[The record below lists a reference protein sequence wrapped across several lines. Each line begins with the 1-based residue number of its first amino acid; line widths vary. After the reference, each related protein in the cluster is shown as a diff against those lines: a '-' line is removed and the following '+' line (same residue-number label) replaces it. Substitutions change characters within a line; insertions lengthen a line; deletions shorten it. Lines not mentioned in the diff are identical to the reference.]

1 MNLIRKY
8 FNKKQNKSAL
18 RPEQVAFLKK
28 ISNIIGFKPD
38 NLMYYQASFIHRSK
52 QKVDENGH
60 TISYER
66 LEFLGDAML
75 SLVIAEYLFIE
86 VPHADEGYL
95 TKMRSKIVSR
105 EHLNELGKDLQ
116 LLQFVESNIQANQV
130 GDNIYGNVFEALIG
144 AIYLDKGYRFTEKI
158 ILERIIRF
166 HVDMEELENQ
176 DLNFK
181 SKLINWAQRERKT
194 IVFDAREDSQNDSQR
209 LYYVTVLIDNESK
222 GEGVGFSKKTAEQAA
237 AENAC
242 ALLFS
247 EIDLP

>member
-1 MNLIRKY
+1 MSYLSSLFSTNPKLSRSIRNLLGFWPGNIRLY
-8 FNKKQNKSAL
+8 
-18 RPEQVAFLKK
+18 EQAFR
-28 ISNIIGFKPD
+28 
-38 NLMYYQASFIHRSK
+38 HRSVAK
-52 QKVDENGH
+52 EIRAGVKDSN
-60 TISYER
+60 ER
-66 LEFLGDAML
+66 LEFLGDAIL
-75 SLVIAEYLFIE
+75 GAAIANYLFRKF
-86 VPHADEGYL
+86 PYKDEGFL
-95 TKMRSKIVSR
+95 TELRSRMVSR
-105 EHLNELGKDLQ
+105 TYLNKLSIKIGLDKL
-116 LLQFVESNIQANQV
+116 IQYNETNRLYKSIC
-130 GDNIYGNVFEALIG
+130 GDTFEALIG
-144 AIYLDKGYRFTEKI
+144 AIYLDKGYPFTEKI

-166 HVDMEELENQ
+166 HVDMDELENQ

-181 SKLINWAQRERKT
+181 SKLINWAQKERKT

>member
-1 MNLIRKY
+1 VSYLSSLFSANPKLSRSIRNLLGFWPGNIRLY
-8 FNKKQNKSAL
+8 
-18 RPEQVAFLKK
+18 EQAFR
-28 ISNIIGFKPD
+28 
-38 NLMYYQASFIHRSK
+38 HRSVAK
-52 QKVDENGH
+52 EIRAGVKDSN
-60 TISYER
+60 ER
-66 LEFLGDAML
+66 LEFLGDAIL
-75 SLVIAEYLFIE
+75 GAAIANYLFRKF
-86 VPHADEGYL
+86 PYKDEGFL
-95 TKMRSKIVSR
+95 TELRSRMVSR
-105 EHLNELGKDLQ
+105 TYLNKLSIKIGLDKL
-116 LLQFVESNIQANQV
+116 IQYNETNRLYKSIC
-130 GDNIYGNVFEALIG
+130 GDTFEALIG

-166 HVDMEELENQ
+166 HVDMDELENQ

>member
-1 MNLIRKY
+1 MSYLSSLLSTNRKLSRSIRNLLGFWPGNIRLY
-8 FNKKQNKSAL
+8 
-18 RPEQVAFLKK
+18 EQAFR
-28 ISNIIGFKPD
+28 
-38 NLMYYQASFIHRSK
+38 HRSVAK
-52 QKVDENGH
+52 EIRAGVKDSN
-60 TISYER
+60 ER
-66 LEFLGDAML
+66 LEFLGDAIL
-75 SLVIAEYLFIE
+75 GAAIANFLFRKF
-86 VPHADEGYL
+86 PYKDEGFL
-95 TKMRSKIVSR
+95 TELRSRMVSR
-105 EHLNELGKDLQ
+105 TYLNKISIKIGIDKL
-116 LLQFVESNIQANQV
+116 IQYNETNRLYKSIC
-130 GDNIYGNVFEALIG
+130 GDTFEALIG

-158 ILERIIRF
+158 FLERIIRF
-166 HVDMEELENQ
+166 HVDVDELENQ

>member
-1 MNLIRKY
+1 VSYLSSLFSTNPKLSRSIRNLLGFWPGNIRLY
-8 FNKKQNKSAL
+8 
-18 RPEQVAFLKK
+18 EQAFR
-28 ISNIIGFKPD
+28 
-38 NLMYYQASFIHRSK
+38 HRSVAK
-52 QKVDENGH
+52 EIRAGVKDSN
-60 TISYER
+60 ER
-66 LEFLGDAML
+66 LEFLGDAIL
-75 SLVIAEYLFIE
+75 GAAIANYLFRKF
-86 VPHADEGYL
+86 PYKDEGFL
-95 TKMRSKIVSR
+95 TELRSRMVSR
-105 EHLNELGKDLQ
+105 TYLNKLSIKIGLDKL
-116 LLQFVESNIQANQV
+116 IQYNETNRLYKSIC
-130 GDNIYGNVFEALIG
+130 GDTFEALIG
-144 AIYLDKGYRFTEKI
+144 AIYLDKGYPFTEKI

-166 HVDMEELENQ
+166 HVDMDELENQ

-181 SKLINWAQRERKT
+181 SKLINWAQKERKT

>member
-1 MNLIRKY
+1 MSYLSSLFSTNRKLSRSIRNLLGFWPGNIRLY
-8 FNKKQNKSAL
+8 
-18 RPEQVAFLKK
+18 EQAFR
-28 ISNIIGFKPD
+28 
-38 NLMYYQASFIHRSK
+38 HRSVAK
-52 QKVDENGH
+52 EIRAGVKDSN
-60 TISYER
+60 ER
-66 LEFLGDAML
+66 LEFLGDAILGAAIANFLFRKFPYKDEGFLTELRSRMVSRTYLNKL
-75 SLVIAEYLFIE
+75 SL
-86 VPHADEGYL
+86 
-95 TKMRSKIVSR
+95 KIGIDK
-105 EHLNELGKDLQ
+105 LIQYNETNRLYK
-116 LLQFVESNIQANQV
+116 SIC
-130 GDNIYGNVFEALIG
+130 GDTFEALIG

-166 HVDMEELENQ
+166 HVDVDELENQ